1 MLDWLQ
7 RQQRDWA
14 ESQLLAVD
22 RAGYFAR
29 AEDNLPWLSPE
40 IRSDFDAAD
49 GGEFGRAGVR
59 AKIAALHSSSALA
72 VNFFGYWRMRDPKPL
87 AEAVGFDADIAEIR
101 FEQKFPTGVGP
112 RAPNIDV
119 VIRGVDERLLAVE
132 SKFCESFTRKSQSLQ
147 DKYFPKGSG
156 RWHAAGLPGAQEA
169 ADSLRESNAYVYVD
183 AAQLLK
189 HMLGL
194 AQTRTDWRLMLL
206 WYVPTADAAEAMNA
220 EASGFQQ
227 LLGPDGARFSWSS
240 YQELWSRLYPLLAS
254 QDQEYTAYL
263 GRRYFAGL
271 V

>member
-1 MLDWLQ
+1 MLDLLH
-7 RQQRDWA
+7 RQQRAWA
-14 ESQLLAVD
+14 DSQRLQVD
-22 RAGYFAR
+22 HAGYFAR

-40 IRSDFDAAD
+40 IRSEFDAAD
-49 GGEFGRAGVR
+49 GGEFGQSGGR

-72 VNFFGYWRMRDPKPL
+72 VNLFGYWRTRDPKPL
-87 AEAVGFDADIAEIR
+87 AEAIGFESDIAEIR

-119 VIRGVDERLLAVE
+119 VIRGVHERLLAVE
-132 SKFCESFTRKSQSLQ
+132 SKFCESFSRKSQSLQ

-156 RWHAAGLPGAQEA
+156 RWHAAGLPGAQAA
-169 ADSLRESNAYVYVD
+169 ADSLRETNAFVYVD

-194 AQTRTDWRLMLL
+194 ARTRTDWHLMLL
-206 WYVPTADAAEAMNA
+206 WYVPTTDAAEAMNA
-220 EASGFQQ
+220 EASEFQQ

-240 YQELWSRLYPLLAS
+240 YQELWSRLHPMLGS
-254 QDQEYTAYL
+254 QDQEYAAYL
-263 GRRYFAGL
+263 GGRYFAGL